1 MNLKFFIFASEP
13 IASSQQPI
21 VKKELMDVIT
31 TDVVKEE
38 QVHGNSSNNL
48 NLGELSNPASNLILD
63 VATPSLTLDS
73 LSSAVEEPKVPTEEE
88 SMESGGASKRE
99 LVFVEVTLLKFM
111 QVQCE

>member
-1 MNLKFFIFASEP
+1 
-13 IASSQQPI
+13 
-21 VKKELMDVIT
+21 MDVIT

-38 QVHGNSSNNL
+38 RVHGNSSNNL

-73 LSSAVEEPKVPTEEE
+73 LSSVVEEPKVPTEEE
-88 SMESGGASKRE
+88 STESRGASERE
-99 LVFVEVTLLKFM
+99 LVFVEVMLLKFM